1 MQVDKELK
9 DQAERYESIFNATSD
24 SIIIYNEEGYIVEAN
39 PSASTIFGYDY
50 QELLGMH
57 VSKLYLHP
65 QDFFILRDTAF
76 SGQQYSGTHT
86 RIKKNGDH
94 VQVNF
99 TGVQFIFDGKPHVLS
114 AAKDVT
120 AQIKAERALKKMQ
133 DELRTKEKKT
143 MELLEQKVKERTS
156 ELEKTNFELM
166 QFTSV
171 ASHDLKEPI
180 RKISIYGLMLKERI
194 GEALD
199 PTSSKYLNN
208 MITSAARMSTLIDD
222 LLSFSKLSQK
232 HIQFEKVD
240 LNQLITQTLEDLEI
254 TINEKNATFKIDKLP
269 VIDGIALQLGQVF
282 QNLISNSL
290 KFAHPERAPVITLTC
305 ESYEENGST
314 FYSLTYQD
322 NGIGFKPEYS
332 EKIFEVF
339 QRLHTRTQYEGTGV
353 GLAIVKKIISLHK
366 GQIIATGRENLGAE
380 FLIVLPEKQ

>member
-1 MQVDKELK
+1 MGQV
-9 DQAERYESIFNATSD
+9 ERYESIFNATSD

-39 PSASTIFGYDY
+39 PSASKIFGYDY
-50 QELLGMH
+50 KELLGMH

-76 SGQQYSGTHT
+76 SGQQYSGTHA
-86 RIKKNGDH
+86 RIKKNGDL

-99 TGVQFIFDGKPHVLS
+99 TGVQFLFDGKPHVLS

-120 AQIKAERALKKMQ
+120 AQMQAEGALKKMQ
-133 DELRTKEKKT
+133 DELRTREKKT
-143 MELLEQKVKERTS
+143 MELLEHKVKERTS

-171 ASHDLKEPI
+171 ASHDLKEPV

-194 GEALD
+194 AETLD

-208 MITSAARMSTLIDD
+208 MITSAARMSILIDD

-232 HIQFEKVD
+232 HIKFEKVD

-254 TINEKNATFKIDKLP
+254 AINDTHATFKIDRLP

-282 QNLISNSL
+282 QNLFSNSL
-290 KFAHPERAPVITLTC
+290 KFAHPERAPAITLTC
-305 ESYEENGST
+305 ESYEENGNT

-366 GQIIATGRENLGAE
+366 GQIIATGRENVGAE
-380 FLIVLPEKQ
+380 FLLILPEKQS